1 MTPELEGR
9 ASAGAEVALLA
20 PGHWRLS
27 IPSGPAGQY
36 RLAQL
41 DDYTRLPR
49 AALRWRPPLCLSLR
63 ARTSGAGLP
72 GTWGFGLWNDPFSAR
87 FGLGGTARR
96 LPALPNAAWFFYA
109 SPPNFLA
116 LHDRHPAQGF
126 LAATFAAP
134 AMPALAL
141 ALAAPALPLLAWP
154 PTGRLLRRLAA
165 RYVGEDAA
173 LLKLDPAAWHSY
185 AMKWRAEGV
194 RFAVDGETVF
204 ETSTSPRGPLGLV
217 LWIDNQ
223 YAAFPPDGRLRF
235 GNLANREPAWLE
247 LAGVEVGGAECA
259 RKGDQ
264 LG

>member
-27 IPSGPAGQY
+27 IPAGPAGQY

-41 DDYTRLPR
+41 DDYMRLPR
-49 AALRWRPPLCLSLR
+49 AALRWRPPLRLSLR
-63 ARTSGAGLP
+63 ARASQAGLP

-87 FGLGGTARR
+87 LGVGGAARR

-109 SPPNFLA
+109 SPPNHLA
-116 LHDRHPAQGF
+116 FHDRHPAQGF

-134 AMPALAL
+134 ALPAPAL

-165 RYVGEDAA
+165 RLVAEDAA
-173 LLKLDPAAWHSY
+173 ALAADPTAWH
-185 AMKWRAEGV
+185 A
-194 RFAVDGETVF
+194 FALDWCAGRVCFAIDGQTVF
-204 ETSTSPRGPLGLV
+204 ETAISPRGPLGLV

-235 GNLANREPAWLE
+235 GNLANPEPAWLE
-247 LAGVEVGGAECA
+247 LAGAEVE
-259 RKGDQ
+259 
-264 LG
+264 